1 MDKYII
7 APPAGSTNNAI
18 GANDRKWAKGYF
30 EELPDW
36 QDYLAEATGYGIV
49 RGCNPSITGLVVSVG
64 NGLVHMYTGKRKEF
78 AAATVTL
85 DAADS
90 TDPRIDLVYLAQNG
104 TLQKSTGTAAESPL
118 PPAVPDNAI
127 AVCTVTIEATASTGI
142 IHDCRGIKYRQPNT
156 TYAEKAIAFCVGLPT
171 GWYLEVATAGETSNA
186 GIALPSPVV
195 ENMTVTDGTVTWK
208 IRRISSADGVAVGI
222 ILPFAGNG
230 NIPSGYLLCDGAAYS
245 RTALPDLFAAIGT
258 DYGSGDGSTTFNVPD
273 TNQAKRFL
281 QGDVTAGT
289 VKSAGLPNIT
299 GQETNIGGGHG
310 RIPQGTGAFYGAG
323 KVDSQEF
330 TIQIGNQSGGI
341 TTMTL
346 DASLSNPIYGN
357 STTVQPDALTTRYI
371 IKAFDGQTADSALI
385 NITQFENEL
394 GGKADRSLSNLT
406 DAGKSFSFPSDT
418 YVNVPI
424 TNTTDMSYVAPA
436 DGYVAAQMGVSAST
450 GYLLIA
456 CNSLI
461 SVAYNA
467 INDTNGF
474 WTWLPVKKGDTVS
487 IKAFNKTIANAMF
500 VYANGE
506 VPN

>member
-49 RGCNPSITGLVVSVG
+49 RGCNPSITGLVVSVS

-78 AAATVTL
+78 TAATVTL

-90 TDPRIDLVYLAQNG
+90 TNPRIDLVYLDEDGA
-104 TLQKSTGTAAESPL
+104 LQKSTGTAAASPL

-127 AVCTVTIEATASTGI
+127 AVCTVTVAAAASTGTI
-142 IHDCRGIKYRQPNT
+142 LDCRGIKYRQPNT
-156 TYAEKAIAFCVGLPT
+156 TYAEKTIAFCVGLPT

-195 ENMTVTDGTVTWK
+195 ENLTVNDGTVVWK
-208 IRRISSADGVAVGI
+208 IRRLSSADGVGVGI

-230 NIPSGYLLCDGAAYS
+230 AIPSGYLLCDGAAYS
-245 RTALPDLFAAIGT
+245 RTAFPDLFACIGT

-273 TNQAKRFL
+273 SNQAKRFL

-299 GQETNIGGGHG
+299 GTISNVST
-310 RIPQGTGAFYGAG
+310 PSTTDASSGAFSANTP
-323 KVDSQEF
+323 VS
-330 TIQIGNQSGGI
+330 NASLASG
-341 TTMTL
+341 TSYVTL
-346 DASLSNPIYGN
+346 MKSPNFDASRSSAIYGN
-357 STTVQPDALTTRYI
+357 SDTVQPDALTTRYI

-385 NITQFENEL
+385 DITQYANEL
-394 GGKADRSLSNLT
+394 ANKADRSLSNLT

-418 YVNVPI
+418 YINVPV
-424 TNTTDMSYVAPA
+424 TNNTSMTYTAPA
-436 DGYVAAQMGVSAST
+436 DGFVVAKKTTSSTNGEILIDSNHVYGTVEGSGGLSAWVSAKKGS
-450 GYLLIA
+450 
-456 CNSLI
+456 
-461 SVAYNA
+461 SVAIRTYNTT
-467 INDTNGF
+467 IE
-474 WTWLPVKKGDTVS
+474 S
-487 IKAFNKTIANAMF
+487 IWFI
-500 VYANGE
+500 YASGE
-506 VPN
+506 VPA